1 MLTIDVAAFTKG
13 TFITCSETEH
23 PDVFW
28 TLRGGGGGNI
38 AVVTEFTART
48 HPAPN
53 YMVDSGVSGKATNLA
68 GFKVLMDK
76 MLEENAKAM
85 EWSSA
90 PGYVCVQ
97 HCPFHL

>member
-1 MLTIDVAAFTKG
+1 MA
-13 TFITCSETEH
+13 
-23 PDVFW
+23 
-28 TLRGGGGGNI
+28 
-38 AVVTEFTART
+38 TEFTART

-53 YMVDSGVSGKATNLA
+53 YMVDSRVDGKATNLA

-90 PGYVCVQ
+90 PGYATNLFAPTRARAHAHAHVCTGM
-97 HCPFHL
+97 